1 MTRGWRWKNFICW
14 IFMENTHGPPG
25 KIPWYTDG
33 YPLGALRD
41 AATPHPVAG
50 GVRILRLRPKYRS
63 AAPRWTR
70 GAPAGRHL
78 CPGKSLGSPEDFPR
92 NRNGELRQHLRLTV
106 KLPPEFRSATSSTTS
121 VSKAEP
127 LRHLN
132 NTRQYIYV
140 SEHTTFD

>member
-1 MTRGWRWKNFICW
+1 
-14 IFMENTHGPPG
+14 MENTHGPPG

-41 AATPHPVAG
+41 AATPHPVTG

-78 CPGKSLGSPEDFPR
+78 CPGKVSVHPRTFRGIGTENYGSTY
-92 NRNGELRQHLRLTV
+92 G
-106 KLPPEFRSATSSTTS
+106 LP
-121 VSKAEP
+121 
-127 LRHLN
+127 
-132 NTRQYIYV
+132 
-140 SEHTTFD
+140 